1 MSKIYD
7 AIIVGGGPAGLSAAI
22 YLARAK
28 YSVLVL
34 EKEKFGG
41 QITITSDIVNYPGV
55 LEDSGEGLTI
65 KMRKQAENFGASF
78 QKAHVKSLHLQHPIK
93 KVETDQGIY
102 ESVGLVLAPGAHPRK
117 LGFPGEREY
126 QGRGIAY
133 CATCDGEF
141 FEGCPIF
148 VIGGGFAACEEALF
162 LTQYASKVTM
172 IVREEDFTCAKT
184 IADQVLAHDQIETI
198 FETEIVEVG
207 GHDTMEYA
215 VFRNN
220 RDQSLWRYDA
230 STQGRFGIFVFA
242 GYVPQNE
249 LFQDQL
255 ALNAQ
260 GYLITDRHQKTS
272 MNGVYGAGDI
282 CEKDLRQVVTAVS
295 DGAIAATSLEKYVE
309 QEEITITY
317 LRGNKE
323 NTTLLSLYFEDGMY
337 KTGLYVKDGVTGI
350 GTLTFIDPA
359 TNTYGALGHEVLE
372 STTSKIVEVR
382 SGSIFENSIT
392 SIDSSANGDPG
403 SKNAKFYYNNIYG
416 DIDKNTKYGIYGTY
430 TKEYDDTSLIEVAD
444 SSEVKIGPAV
454 IYTVLEDEK
463 VEKFEIEITKI
474 NENSEIKNISFEI
487 TDQELLDKTGGVV
500 QGMSG
505 SPIVQNDK
513 LIGAVTHVVTDNV
526 TTGYGLFITTMLEES
541 EK

>member
-1 MSKIYD
+1 MVISMKKFIVFLCLSLFCPLSVFAYSNEVILGGSTIGINIESDVMVIGFYKIGGKYHKSD
-7 AIIVGGGPAGLSAAI
+7 LVEGDII
-22 YLARAK
+22 
-28 YSVLVL
+28 
-34 EKEKFGG
+34 
-41 QITITSDIVNYPGV
+41 T
-55 LEDSGEGLTI
+55 
-65 KMRKQAENFGASF
+65 
-78 QKAHVKSLHLQHPIK
+78 
-93 KVETDQGIY
+93 KVEDDEI
-102 ESVGLVLAPGAHPRK
+102 H
-117 LGFPGEREY
+117 
-126 QGRGIAY
+126 
-133 CATCDGEF
+133 
-141 FEGCPIF
+141 
-148 VIGGGFAACEEALF
+148 
-162 LTQYASKVTM
+162 
-172 IVREEDFTCAKT
+172 T
-184 IADQVLAHDQIETI
+184 I
-198 FETEIVEVG
+198 
-207 GHDTMEYA
+207 
-215 VFRNN
+215 N
-220 RDQSLWRYDA
+220 
-230 STQGRFGIFVFA
+230 
-242 GYVPQNE
+242 
-249 LFQDQL
+249 
-255 ALNAQ
+255 
-260 GYLITDRHQKTS
+260 
-272 MNGVYGAGDI
+272 
-282 CEKDLRQVVTAVS
+282 DLS
-295 DGAIAATSLEKYVE
+295 TSLEKYVE

-403 SKNAKFYYNNIYG
+403 SKNAKFYYDNIYG

-454 IYTVLEDEK
+454 IYTVLEDKK

-487 TDQELLDKTGGVV
+487 TDQELLDKTGGVI

>member
-1 MSKIYD
+1 MVISMKKFIVFLCLSLFCPLSVFAYSNEVILGGSTIGINIESDVMVIGFYKI
-7 AIIVGGGPAGLSAAI
+7 G
-22 YLARAK
+22 AK
-28 YSVLVL
+28 YHKSDLV
-34 EKEKFGG
+34 EGDI
-41 QITITSDIVNYPGV
+41 IT
-55 LEDSGEGLTI
+55 
-65 KMRKQAENFGASF
+65 
-78 QKAHVKSLHLQHPIK
+78 
-93 KVETDQGIY
+93 KVEDDEI
-102 ESVGLVLAPGAHPRK
+102 H
-117 LGFPGEREY
+117 
-126 QGRGIAY
+126 
-133 CATCDGEF
+133 
-141 FEGCPIF
+141 
-148 VIGGGFAACEEALF
+148 
-162 LTQYASKVTM
+162 
-172 IVREEDFTCAKT
+172 T
-184 IADQVLAHDQIETI
+184 I
-198 FETEIVEVG
+198 
-207 GHDTMEYA
+207 
-215 VFRNN
+215 N
-220 RDQSLWRYDA
+220 
-230 STQGRFGIFVFA
+230 
-242 GYVPQNE
+242 
-249 LFQDQL
+249 
-255 ALNAQ
+255 
-260 GYLITDRHQKTS
+260 
-272 MNGVYGAGDI
+272 
-282 CEKDLRQVVTAVS
+282 DLS
-295 DGAIAATSLEKYVE
+295 TSLEKYVE

-487 TDQELLDKTGGVV
+487 IDQELLDKTGGVV

>member
-1 MSKIYD
+1 MSLFCPLSVFAYSNEVILGGTTIGINIESDVMVIGFYKIGGKYHKSD
-7 AIIVGGGPAGLSAAI
+7 LVEGDII
-22 YLARAK
+22 
-28 YSVLVL
+28 
-34 EKEKFGG
+34 
-41 QITITSDIVNYPGV
+41 T
-55 LEDSGEGLTI
+55 
-65 KMRKQAENFGASF
+65 
-78 QKAHVKSLHLQHPIK
+78 
-93 KVETDQGIY
+93 KVEDDEI
-102 ESVGLVLAPGAHPRK
+102 H
-117 LGFPGEREY
+117 
-126 QGRGIAY
+126 
-133 CATCDGEF
+133 
-141 FEGCPIF
+141 
-148 VIGGGFAACEEALF
+148 
-162 LTQYASKVTM
+162 
-172 IVREEDFTCAKT
+172 T
-184 IADQVLAHDQIETI
+184 I
-198 FETEIVEVG
+198 
-207 GHDTMEYA
+207 
-215 VFRNN
+215 N
-220 RDQSLWRYDA
+220 
-230 STQGRFGIFVFA
+230 
-242 GYVPQNE
+242 
-249 LFQDQL
+249 
-255 ALNAQ
+255 
-260 GYLITDRHQKTS
+260 
-272 MNGVYGAGDI
+272 
-282 CEKDLRQVVTAVS
+282 DLS
-295 DGAIAATSLEKYVE
+295 TSLEKYVE

>member
-1 MSKIYD
+1 MVISMKKFIVFLCLSLFCPLSVLAYSDEVILGGSTIGINIESDVMVIGFYKIDGKYHKSD
-7 AIIVGGGPAGLSAAI
+7 LVEGDIIVKVEDIEIHSINDLSAA
-22 YLARAK
+22 
-28 YSVLVL
+28 
-34 EKEKFGG
+34 
-41 QITITSDIVNYPGV
+41 
-55 LEDSGEGLTI
+55 
-65 KMRKQAENFGASF
+65 
-78 QKAHVKSLHLQHPIK
+78 
-93 KVETDQGIY
+93 
-102 ESVGLVLAPGAHPRK
+102 
-117 LGFPGEREY
+117 
-126 QGRGIAY
+126 
-133 CATCDGEF
+133 
-141 FEGCPIF
+141 
-148 VIGGGFAACEEALF
+148 
-162 LTQYASKVTM
+162 
-172 IVREEDFTCAKT
+172 
-184 IADQVLAHDQIETI
+184 
-198 FETEIVEVG
+198 
-207 GHDTMEYA
+207 
-215 VFRNN
+215 
-220 RDQSLWRYDA
+220 
-230 STQGRFGIFVFA
+230 
-242 GYVPQNE
+242 
-249 LFQDQL
+249 
-255 ALNAQ
+255 
-260 GYLITDRHQKTS
+260 
-272 MNGVYGAGDI
+272 
-282 CEKDLRQVVTAVS
+282 
-295 DGAIAATSLEKYVE
+295 LEKYVGE
-309 QEEITITY
+309 DEITITY
-317 LRGNKE
+317 LRGNKKG
-323 NTTLLSLYFEDGMY
+323 TTQLSLYLEDGVY

-382 SGSIFENSIT
+382 TGSIFENSIT
-392 SIDSSANGDPG
+392 SIDSSSNGSPG
-403 SKNAKFYYNNIYG
+403 SKNAKFYYNHIYG

>member
-1 MSKIYD
+1 MVISMKKFIVFLCLSLFCPLSVLAYSDEVILGGSTIGINIESDVMVIGFYKIDGKYHKSD
-7 AIIVGGGPAGLSAAI
+7 LVEGDIIVKVEDIEIHSINDLSAA
-22 YLARAK
+22 
-28 YSVLVL
+28 
-34 EKEKFGG
+34 
-41 QITITSDIVNYPGV
+41 
-55 LEDSGEGLTI
+55 
-65 KMRKQAENFGASF
+65 
-78 QKAHVKSLHLQHPIK
+78 
-93 KVETDQGIY
+93 
-102 ESVGLVLAPGAHPRK
+102 
-117 LGFPGEREY
+117 
-126 QGRGIAY
+126 
-133 CATCDGEF
+133 
-141 FEGCPIF
+141 
-148 VIGGGFAACEEALF
+148 
-162 LTQYASKVTM
+162 
-172 IVREEDFTCAKT
+172 
-184 IADQVLAHDQIETI
+184 
-198 FETEIVEVG
+198 
-207 GHDTMEYA
+207 
-215 VFRNN
+215 
-220 RDQSLWRYDA
+220 
-230 STQGRFGIFVFA
+230 
-242 GYVPQNE
+242 
-249 LFQDQL
+249 
-255 ALNAQ
+255 
-260 GYLITDRHQKTS
+260 
-272 MNGVYGAGDI
+272 
-282 CEKDLRQVVTAVS
+282 
-295 DGAIAATSLEKYVE
+295 LEKYVGE
-309 QEEITITY
+309 DEITITY

-323 NTTLLSLYFEDGMY
+323 DTTQLSLYLEDGVY

-382 SGSIFENSIT
+382 TGSIFENSIT
-392 SIDSSANGDPG
+392 SIDSSSNGSPG
-403 SKNAKFYYNNIYG
+403 SKNAKFYYNHIYG

>member
-1 MSKIYD
+1 MVISMKKFIVFLCLSLFCPLSVFAYSNEVILGGTTIGINIESDVMVIGFYKIGGKYHKSD
-7 AIIVGGGPAGLSAAI
+7 LVEGDII
-22 YLARAK
+22 
-28 YSVLVL
+28 
-34 EKEKFGG
+34 
-41 QITITSDIVNYPGV
+41 T
-55 LEDSGEGLTI
+55 
-65 KMRKQAENFGASF
+65 
-78 QKAHVKSLHLQHPIK
+78 
-93 KVETDQGIY
+93 KVEDDEI
-102 ESVGLVLAPGAHPRK
+102 H
-117 LGFPGEREY
+117 
-126 QGRGIAY
+126 
-133 CATCDGEF
+133 
-141 FEGCPIF
+141 
-148 VIGGGFAACEEALF
+148 
-162 LTQYASKVTM
+162 
-172 IVREEDFTCAKT
+172 T
-184 IADQVLAHDQIETI
+184 I
-198 FETEIVEVG
+198 
-207 GHDTMEYA
+207 
-215 VFRNN
+215 N
-220 RDQSLWRYDA
+220 
-230 STQGRFGIFVFA
+230 
-242 GYVPQNE
+242 
-249 LFQDQL
+249 
-255 ALNAQ
+255 
-260 GYLITDRHQKTS
+260 
-272 MNGVYGAGDI
+272 
-282 CEKDLRQVVTAVS
+282 DLS
-295 DGAIAATSLEKYVE
+295 TSLEKYVE